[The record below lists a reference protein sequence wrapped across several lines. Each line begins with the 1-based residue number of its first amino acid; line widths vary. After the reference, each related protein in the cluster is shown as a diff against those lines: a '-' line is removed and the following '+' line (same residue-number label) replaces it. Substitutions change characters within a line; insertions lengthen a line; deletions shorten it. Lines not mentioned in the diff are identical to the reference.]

1 MDTCFVC
8 GATADSE
15 EHIIPKWLQSRYD
28 LWNQRI
34 RLPNDTTMPYRQL
47 RIPCCK
53 GCNNEVLSK
62 LETAVQTGNATD
74 QELWKW
80 AAKIHYG
87 LTRKDDFLAWD
98 RRHPEYSIGQV
109 LNRDDPLE
117 LDRHLVHSIHGE
129 FHTHPDPFGSVFRFE
144 FDREAEFQF
153 AHLIAPAGIAV
164 CIGKF
169 GYVVFINDTGTLR
182 RQPSIEDAYQQHLIN
197 THPGKMLNFF
207 ANAWVHLYKYRATFP
222 VLMTTR
228 SIALIG
234 VPKLIEEREFTDEQ
248 YRVLW
253 SYITDNPEATILG
266 VEEYHA
272 TNGIVTR
279 DGT

>member
-1 MDTCFVC
+1 
-8 GATADSE
+8 
-15 EHIIPKWLQSRYD
+15 
-28 LWNQRI
+28 
-34 RLPNDTTMPYRQL
+34 
-47 RIPCCK
+47 
-53 GCNNEVLSK
+53 
-62 LETAVQTGNATD
+62 
-74 QELWKW
+74 
-80 AAKIHYG
+80 
-87 LTRKDDFLAWD
+87 
-98 RRHPEYSIGQV
+98 
-109 LNRDDPLE
+109 
-117 LDRHLVHSIHGE
+117 
-129 FHTHPDPFGSVFRFE
+129 
-144 FDREAEFQF
+144 
-153 AHLIAPAGIAV
+153 
-164 CIGKF
+164 
-169 GYVVFINDTGTLR
+169 
-182 RQPSIEDAYQQHLIN
+182 
-197 THPGKMLNFF
+197 MLNFF